1 MATVIGVDV
10 GGTKVAVAP
19 LEDGVLG
26 EVQLRPTEKSSP
38 GALVDQLVEAIEE
51 QGPADAVGLGIPSVI
66 DAARGMA
73 MSSVNIPLQHVP
85 LRDILGRRLNI
96 PVHVDN
102 DASVAA
108 LAEAHSE
115 DGALLAQSVVM
126 FTVGTGVGGGIVF
139 GGRIYRGATSSA
151 AEFGHTLV
159 FANPK
164 GGAPRPEGFPQPGSL
179 ERGAA
184 GGSLD
189 RLAAD
194 AGLGDGR
201 GAVEAAQR
209 GDGDAIECLRIIGE
223 RLGLAIAN
231 ALNTFDPELIVIG
244 GGVSTA
250 GEFLLR
256 PARQV
261 AQEFTMRGLGSK
273 TEIRIAR
280 YGVHAGVRGAA
291 LLALTEEAAS
301 VGRPE
306 AGRPSQDAGQDAPR
320 RNL

>member
-1 MATVIGVDV
+1 MGKVIGVDV
-10 GGTKVAVAP
+10 GGTKVAVAA
-19 LEDGVLG
+19 LEDGDLG
-26 EVQLRPTEKSSP
+26 EVRVRPTEKASP
-38 GALVDQLVEAIEE
+38 DALVDQLVEAIEE
-51 QGPADAVGLGIPSVI
+51 CGDADAVGLGIPSVI
-66 DAARGMA
+66 DARRGMA

-85 LRDILGRRLNI
+85 LRDILGKRLDI

-115 DGALLAQSVVM
+115 TGELLAQSVVM
-126 FTVGTGVGGGIVF
+126 FTVGTGVGGGLVL

-151 AEFGHTLV
+151 AEFGHWIL
-159 FANPK
+159 FADPS
-164 GGAPRPEGFPQPGSL
+164 GGAPRPEGFPQPGSI
-179 ERGAA
+179 EREASGGA
-184 GGSLD
+184 LD
-189 RLAAD
+189 HLAAER
-194 AGLGDGR
+194 GLGDGR
-201 GAVEAAQR
+201 GAVEAAHR
-209 GDGDAIECLRIIGE
+209 GDSDAIECLRIVGE

-231 ALNTFDPELIVIG
+231 ALNTFDPELVVIG

-261 AQEFTMRGLGSK
+261 AQEFTMRGLGTK

-291 LLALTEEAAS
+291 MLALTEEAA
-301 VGRPE
+301 
-306 AGRPSQDAGQDAPR
+306 AG
-320 RNL
+320 

>member
-1 MATVIGVDV
+1 MARVIGVDV
-10 GGTKVAVAP
+10 GGTKVAVAS

-26 EVQLRPTEKSSP
+26 EVQTRPTEKASP
-38 GALVDQLVEAIEE
+38 DALVDQLVEAIEDA
-51 QGPADAVGLGIPSVI
+51 GDADAVGLGVPSVI
-66 DAARGMA
+66 DASRGMA

-96 PVHVDN
+96 PVYVDN

-115 DGALLAQSVVM
+115 DGQLLAQSVVM
-126 FTVGTGVGGGIVF
+126 FTVGTGVGGGLVF

-151 AEFGHTLV
+151 AEFGHTIV
-159 FANPK
+159 FAP
-164 GGAPRPEGFPQPGSL
+164 GGPTDGAPKPEGFPQPGSL
-179 ERGAA
+179 ERHAA

-189 RLAAD
+189 RLAA
-194 AGLGDGR
+194 AHGLVDGR
-201 GAVEAAQR
+201 GAVVAAER
-209 GDGDAIECLRIIGE
+209 GDGNAIECVRIIGE
-223 RLGLAIAN
+223 RLGLAIAG
-231 ALNTFDPELIVIG
+231 ALNTFDPELVVIG
-244 GGVSTA
+244 GGVSAA

-280 YGVHAGVRGAA
+280 YGAAAGVRGAA
-291 LLALTEEAAS
+291 LLALTEEEAA
-301 VGRPE
+301 
-306 AGRPSQDAGQDAPR
+306 AA
-320 RNL
+320 

>member
-1 MATVIGVDV
+1 MARVIGVDV
-10 GGTKVAVAP
+10 GGTKVATAS
-19 LEDGVLG
+19 LQDGVLC
-26 EVQLRPTEKSSP
+26 VVRTATTEKKSP
-38 GALVDQLVEAIEE
+38 DALVDQLLEAIEE
-51 QGPADAVGLGIPSVI
+51 YGDADAVGLGIPSVI
-66 DAARGMA
+66 DAQRGMA

-85 LRDILGRRLNI
+85 LRDILGRRLDI

-115 DGALLAQSVVM
+115 QGELLAQSVVM
-126 FTVGTGVGGGIVF
+126 FTVGTGIGGGIVL

-151 AEFGHTLV
+151 AEFGHWIL
-159 FANPK
+159 FADPTD
-164 GGAPRPEGFPQPGSL
+164 GAPRPEGFPQPGSI
-179 ERGAA
+179 EREASGGA
-184 GGSLD
+184 LD
-189 RLAAD
+189 DLAA
-194 AGLGDGR
+194 ARGLGDGR
-201 GAVEAAQR
+201 GAVEAAER
-209 GDGDAIECLRIIGE
+209 GDSDAIECLRIVGE

-231 ALNTFDPELIVIG
+231 ALNAFDPELVVIG

-261 AQEFTMRGLGSK
+261 AQEFTMKGLGTK

-291 LLALTEEAAS
+291 MLALTEEAA
-301 VGRPE
+301 
-306 AGRPSQDAGQDAPR
+306 AG
-320 RNL
+320 

>member
-1 MATVIGVDV
+1 MARVIGVDV
-10 GGTKVAVAP
+10 GGTKVATAS
-19 LEDGVLG
+19 LQDGVLG
-26 EVQLRPTEKSSP
+26 EVRTRPTEKKSP
-38 GALVDQLVEAIEE
+38 DALVDQLLEAIEE
-51 QGPADAVGLGIPSVI
+51 YGDADAVGLGIPSVI
-66 DAARGMA
+66 DAQRGMA

-85 LRDILGRRLNI
+85 LRDILGRRLDI

-115 DGALLAQSVVM
+115 QGELLAQSVVM
-126 FTVGTGVGGGIVF
+126 FTVGTGIGGGIVL

-151 AEFGHTLV
+151 AEFGHWIL
-159 FANPK
+159 FADPTD
-164 GGAPRPEGFPQPGSL
+164 GAPRPEGFPQPGSI
-179 ERGAA
+179 EREASGGA
-184 GGSLD
+184 LD
-189 RLAAD
+189 HLAA
-194 AGLGDGR
+194 ARGLGDGR
-201 GAVEAAQR
+201 GAVEAAER
-209 GDGDAIECLRIIGE
+209 GDSDAIECLRIVGE

-231 ALNTFDPELIVIG
+231 ALNAFDPELVVIG

-261 AQEFTMRGLGSK
+261 AQEFTMKGLGTK

-291 LLALTEEAAS
+291 LLALTEEAA
-301 VGRPE
+301 
-306 AGRPSQDAGQDAPR
+306 AG
-320 RNL
+320 

>member
-1 MATVIGVDV
+1 MARVIGVDV
-10 GGTKVAVAP
+10 GGTKVATAS
-19 LEDGVLG
+19 LQDGVLG
-26 EVQLRPTEKSSP
+26 EVRTRPTEKKSP
-38 GALVDQLVEAIEE
+38 DALVDQLLEAIGEYDD
-51 QGPADAVGLGIPSVI
+51 ADAVGLGIPSVI
-66 DAARGMA
+66 DAQRGMA

-85 LRDILGRRLNI
+85 LRDILGRRLDI

-115 DGALLAQSVVM
+115 QGELLAQSVVM
-126 FTVGTGVGGGIVF
+126 FTVGTGIGGGIVL

-151 AEFGHTLV
+151 AEFGHWIL
-159 FANPK
+159 FADPTD
-164 GGAPRPEGFPQPGSL
+164 GAPRPEGFPQPGSI
-179 ERGAA
+179 EREASGGA
-184 GGSLD
+184 LD
-189 RLAAD
+189 DLAA
-194 AGLGDGR
+194 ARGLGDGR
-201 GAVEAAQR
+201 GAVEAAER
-209 GDGDAIECLRIIGE
+209 GDSDAIECLRIVGE

-231 ALNTFDPELIVIG
+231 ALNAFDPELVVIG

-261 AQEFTMRGLGSK
+261 AQEFTMKGLGTK

-291 LLALTEEAAS
+291 LLALTEEAA
-301 VGRPE
+301 
-306 AGRPSQDAGQDAPR
+306 AG
-320 RNL
+320 

>member
-1 MATVIGVDV
+1 MARVIGVDV
-10 GGTKVAVAP
+10 GGTKVATAS
-19 LEDGVLG
+19 LQDGVLG
-26 EVQLRPTEKSSP
+26 EVRTRPTEKKSP
-38 GALVDQLVEAIEE
+38 DALVDQLLEAIEE
-51 QGPADAVGLGIPSVI
+51 YGDADAVGLGIPSVI
-66 DAARGMA
+66 DAQRGMA

-85 LRDILGRRLNI
+85 LRDILGRRLDI

-115 DGALLAQSVVM
+115 QGELLAQSVVM
-126 FTVGTGVGGGIVF
+126 FTVGTGIGGGIVL

-151 AEFGHTLV
+151 AEFGHWIL
-159 FANPK
+159 FADPTD
-164 GGAPRPEGFPQPGSL
+164 GAPRPEGFPQPGSI
-179 ERGAA
+179 EREASGGA
-184 GGSLD
+184 LD
-189 RLAAD
+189 DLAA
-194 AGLGDGR
+194 ARGLGDGR
-201 GAVEAAQR
+201 GAVEAAER
-209 GDGDAIECLRIIGE
+209 GDSDAIECLRIVAE

-231 ALNTFDPELIVIG
+231 ALNAFDPELVVIG

-261 AQEFTMRGLGSK
+261 AQEFTMRGLGTK

-291 LLALTEEAAS
+291 MLALTEEAA
-301 VGRPE
+301 
-306 AGRPSQDAGQDAPR
+306 AG
-320 RNL
+320 

>member
-1 MATVIGVDV
+1 MARVIGVDV
-10 GGTKVAVAP
+10 GGTKVATAS
-19 LEDGVLG
+19 LQDGVLG
-26 EVQLRPTEKSSP
+26 EVRTRPTEKKSP
-38 GALVDQLVEAIEE
+38 DALVDQLLEAIEE
-51 QGPADAVGLGIPSVI
+51 YGDADAVGLGIPSVI
-66 DAARGMA
+66 DAQRGMA

-85 LRDILGRRLNI
+85 LRDILGRRLDI

-115 DGALLAQSVVM
+115 QGELLAQSVVM
-126 FTVGTGVGGGIVF
+126 FTVGTGIGGGIVL

-151 AEFGHTLV
+151 AEFGHWIL
-159 FANPK
+159 FADPTD
-164 GGAPRPEGFPQPGSL
+164 GAPRPEGFPQPGSI
-179 ERGAA
+179 EREASGGA
-184 GGSLD
+184 LD
-189 RLAAD
+189 DLAA
-194 AGLGDGR
+194 ARGLGDGR
-201 GAVEAAQR
+201 GAVEAAER
-209 GDGDAIECLRIIGE
+209 GDGDAIECLRIVGE

-231 ALNTFDPELIVIG
+231 ALNAFDPELVVIG

-261 AQEFTMRGLGSK
+261 AQEFTMRGLGTK

-291 LLALTEEAAS
+291 MLALTEEAA
-301 VGRPE
+301 
-306 AGRPSQDAGQDAPR
+306 AG
-320 RNL
+320 

>member
-1 MATVIGVDV
+1 MARVIGVDV
-10 GGTKVAVAP
+10 GGTKVATAS
-19 LEDGVLG
+19 LQDGVLG
-26 EVQLRPTEKSSP
+26 EVRTRPTEKKSP
-38 GALVDQLVEAIEE
+38 DALVDQLLEAIEE
-51 QGPADAVGLGIPSVI
+51 YGDADAVGLGIPSVI
-66 DAARGMA
+66 DAQRGMA

-85 LRDILGRRLNI
+85 LRDILGRRLDI

-115 DGALLAQSVVM
+115 QGELLAQSVVM
-126 FTVGTGVGGGIVF
+126 FTVGTGIGGGIVL

-151 AEFGHTLV
+151 AEFGHWIL
-159 FANPK
+159 FADPTD
-164 GGAPRPEGFPQPGSL
+164 GAPRPEGFPQPGSI
-179 ERGAA
+179 EREASGGA
-184 GGSLD
+184 LD
-189 RLAAD
+189 DLAA
-194 AGLGDGR
+194 ARGLGDGR
-201 GAVEAAQR
+201 GAVEAAER
-209 GDGDAIECLRIIGE
+209 GDSDAIECLRIVGE

-231 ALNTFDPELIVIG
+231 ALNAFDPELVVIG

-261 AQEFTMRGLGSK
+261 AQEFTMRGLGTK

-291 LLALTEEAAS
+291 VLALTEEAAA
-301 VGRPE
+301 E
-306 AGRPSQDAGQDAPR
+306 
-320 RNL
+320 

>member
-1 MATVIGVDV
+1 MARVIGVDV
-10 GGTKVAVAP
+10 GGTKVATAS
-19 LEDGVLG
+19 LQDGVLG
-26 EVQLRPTEKSSP
+26 EVRTRPTEKTSP
-38 GALVDQLVEAIEE
+38 DTLVDQLVEAIEE
-51 QGPADAVGLGIPSVI
+51 YGDADAVGLGIPSVI
-66 DAARGMA
+66 DAQRGMA

-85 LRDILGRRLNI
+85 LRDILGRRLDI

-115 DGALLAQSVVM
+115 QGELLAQSVVM
-126 FTVGTGVGGGIVF
+126 FTVGTGIGGGIVL

-151 AEFGHTLV
+151 AEFGHWIL
-159 FANPK
+159 FADATD
-164 GGAPRPEGFPQPGSL
+164 GAPRPEGFPQPGSI
-179 ERGAA
+179 EREASGGA
-184 GGSLD
+184 LD
-189 RLAAD
+189 DLAA
-194 AGLGDGR
+194 ARGLGDGR
-201 GAVEAAQR
+201 GAVEAAER
-209 GDGDAIECLRIIGE
+209 GDSDAIECLRIVGE

-231 ALNTFDPELIVIG
+231 ALNAFDPELVVIG

-261 AQEFTMRGLGSK
+261 AQEFTMRGLGTK

-291 LLALTEEAAS
+291 MLALTEEAA
-301 VGRPE
+301 
-306 AGRPSQDAGQDAPR
+306 AG
-320 RNL
+320 

>member
-1 MATVIGVDV
+1 MARVIGVDV
-10 GGTKVAVAP
+10 GGTKVAVAS
-19 LEDGVLG
+19 LEDGALG
-26 EVQLRPTEKSSP
+26 EVHLRPTEKASP
-38 GALVDQLVEAIEE
+38 DALVDQLVEAIEE

-115 DGALLAQSVVM
+115 DGQLLAESVVM
-126 FTVGTGVGGGIVF
+126 FTVGTGVGGGLVF

-151 AEFGHTLV
+151 AEFGHTIV
-159 FANPK
+159 FAETDPTHP
-164 GGAPRPEGFPQPGSL
+164 GAPKPEGFPQPGSL
-179 ERGAA
+179 ERYAA

-189 RLAAD
+189 RLAAER
-194 AGLGDGR
+194 GLGDGR
-201 GAVEAAQR
+201 GAVEAAER
-209 GDGDAIECLRIIGE
+209 GDTDAIECLRIIGE
-223 RLGLAIAN
+223 RLGLAIAS
-231 ALNTFDPELIVIG
+231 ALNSFDPELIVIG

-261 AQEFTMRGLGSK
+261 AHEFTMRGLGSK

-280 YGVHAGVRGAA
+280 YGVNAGVRGAA
-291 LLALTEEAAS
+291 LLALTEEAAAS
-301 VGRPE
+301 VGRP
-306 AGRPSQDAGQDAPR
+306 DAPR
-320 RNL
+320 GNL

>member
-1 MATVIGVDV
+1 MARVIGVDV
-10 GGTKVAVAP
+10 GGTKVAVAS
-19 LEDGVLG
+19 LEDGALG
-26 EVQLRPTEKSSP
+26 EVKMRPTEKASP
-38 GALVDQLVEAIEE
+38 DALVDQLVEAIED

-85 LRDILGRRLNI
+85 LRDILGRRLDI

-115 DGALLAQSVVM
+115 QGELLAQSVVM
-126 FTVGTGVGGGIVF
+126 FTVGTGVGGGLVF

-151 AEFGHTLV
+151 AELGHTIV
-159 FANPK
+159 FADPS
-164 GGAPRPEGFPQPGSL
+164 GGAPKPEGFPQPGSL
-179 ERGAA
+179 ERHAA

-189 RLAAD
+189 KLAAER
-194 AGLGDGR
+194 GLGDGR

-280 YGVHAGVRGAA
+280 YGVNAGVRGAA
-291 LLALTEEAAS
+291 LLALTEEAAA
-301 VGRPE
+301 R
-306 AGRPSQDAGQDAPR
+306 
-320 RNL
+320 

>member
-1 MATVIGVDV
+1 MARVIGVDV
-10 GGTKVAVAP
+10 GGTKVATAS
-19 LEDGVLG
+19 LQDGVLG
-26 EVQLRPTEKSSP
+26 EVRTRPTEKKSP
-38 GALVDQLVEAIEE
+38 DTLVDQLVEAIEE
-51 QGPADAVGLGIPSVI
+51 YGDADAVGLGIPSVI
-66 DAARGMA
+66 DAQRGMA

-85 LRDILGRRLNI
+85 LRDILGRRLDI

-115 DGALLAQSVVM
+115 QGELLAQSVVM
-126 FTVGTGVGGGIVF
+126 FTVGTGIGGGIVL

-151 AEFGHTLV
+151 AEFGHWIL
-159 FANPK
+159 FADATD
-164 GGAPRPEGFPQPGSL
+164 GAPRPEGFPQPGSI
-179 ERGAA
+179 EREASGGALDDLAA
-184 GGSLD
+184 G
-189 RLAAD
+189 R
-194 AGLGDGR
+194 GLGDGR
-201 GAVEAAQR
+201 GAVEAAER
-209 GDGDAIECLRIIGE
+209 GDSDAIECLRIVGE

-231 ALNTFDPELIVIG
+231 ALNAFDPELVVIG

-261 AQEFTMRGLGSK
+261 AQEFTMRGLGTK

-291 LLALTEEAAS
+291 MLALTEEAA
-301 VGRPE
+301 
-306 AGRPSQDAGQDAPR
+306 AG
-320 RNL
+320 

>member
-1 MATVIGVDV
+1 MARVIGVDV
-10 GGTKVAVAP
+10 GGTKVATAS
-19 LEDGVLG
+19 LQDGVLG
-26 EVQLRPTEKSSP
+26 DVRTRPTEKESP
-38 GALVDQLVEAIEE
+38 DALVDQLVEAIEE
-51 QGPADAVGLGIPSVI
+51 YGDADAVGLGIPSVI
-66 DAARGMA
+66 DAQRGMA

-85 LRDILGRRLNI
+85 LRDILGRRLDI

-115 DGALLAQSVVM
+115 QGELLAQSVVM
-126 FTVGTGVGGGIVF
+126 FTVGTGIGGGIVL

-151 AEFGHTLV
+151 AEFGHWIL
-159 FANPK
+159 FADPTD
-164 GGAPRPEGFPQPGSL
+164 GAPRPEGFPQPGSI
-179 ERGAA
+179 EREASGGA
-184 GGSLD
+184 LD
-189 RLAAD
+189 DLAA
-194 AGLGDGR
+194 ARGLGDGR
-201 GAVEAAQR
+201 GAVEAAER
-209 GDGDAIECLRIIGE
+209 GDSDAIECLRIVGE

-231 ALNTFDPELIVIG
+231 ALNAFDPELVVIG

-261 AQEFTMRGLGSK
+261 AQEFTMRGLGTK

-291 LLALTEEAAS
+291 MLALTEEAA
-301 VGRPE
+301 
-306 AGRPSQDAGQDAPR
+306 AG
-320 RNL
+320 

>member
-1 MATVIGVDV
+1 MARVIGVDV
-10 GGTKVAVAP
+10 GGTKVATAS
-19 LEDGVLG
+19 LQDGVLG
-26 EVQLRPTEKSSP
+26 EVRTRPTEKKSP
-38 GALVDQLVEAIEE
+38 DALVDQLLEAIEE
-51 QGPADAVGLGIPSVI
+51 YGDADAVGLGIPSVI
-66 DAARGMA
+66 DAQRGMA

-85 LRDILGRRLNI
+85 LRDILGRRLDI

-115 DGALLAQSVVM
+115 TGELLAQSVVM
-126 FTVGTGVGGGIVF
+126 FTVGTGVGGGLVL

-151 AEFGHTLV
+151 AEFGHWIL
-159 FANPK
+159 FADPTD
-164 GGAPRPEGFPQPGSL
+164 GAPRPEGFPQPGSI
-179 ERGAA
+179 EREASGGA
-184 GGSLD
+184 LD
-189 RLAAD
+189 DLAA
-194 AGLGDGR
+194 ARGLGDGR
-201 GAVEAAQR
+201 GAVEAAER
-209 GDGDAIECLRIIGE
+209 GDSDAIECLRIVGE

-231 ALNTFDPELIVIG
+231 ALNAFDPELVVIG

-261 AQEFTMRGLGSK
+261 AQEFTMRGLGTK

-291 LLALTEEAAS
+291 MLALTEEAA
-301 VGRPE
+301 
-306 AGRPSQDAGQDAPR
+306 AG
-320 RNL
+320 

>member
-1 MATVIGVDV
+1 MARVIGVDV
-10 GGTKVAVAP
+10 GGTKVATAS

-26 EVQLRPTEKSSP
+26 EIRTRPTEKESP
-38 GALVDQLVEAIEE
+38 DALVDQLVEAIEE
-51 QGPADAVGLGIPSVI
+51 YGDADAVGLGIPSVI
-66 DAARGMA
+66 DAQRGMA

-85 LRDILGRRLNI
+85 LRDILGRRLDI

-108 LAEAHSE
+108 LAEAHDE
-115 DGALLAQSVVM
+115 NGELLAQSVVM
-126 FTVGTGVGGGIVF
+126 FTVGTGIGGGLVL

-151 AEFGHTLV
+151 AEFGHWIL
-159 FANPK
+159 FADPTD
-164 GGAPRPEGFPQPGSL
+164 GAPKPEGFPQPGSI
-179 ERGAA
+179 EREASGGA
-184 GGSLD
+184 LD
-189 RLAAD
+189 HLAA
-194 AGLGDGR
+194 ARGLGDGR
-201 GAVEAAQR
+201 GAVEAAH
-209 GDGDAIECLRIIGE
+209 DGNSDAIECLRIVGE

-231 ALNTFDPELIVIG
+231 ALNAFDPELVVIG

-261 AQEFTMRGLGSK
+261 AQEFTMRGLGTK

-291 LLALTEEAAS
+291 MLALTEEAA
-301 VGRPE
+301 
-306 AGRPSQDAGQDAPR
+306 AG
-320 RNL
+320 

>member
-1 MATVIGVDV
+1 MARVIGVDV
-10 GGTKVAVAP
+10 GGTKVATAS
-19 LEDGVLG
+19 LQDGVLG
-26 EVQLRPTEKSSP
+26 EVRTRPTEKTSP
-38 GALVDQLVEAIEE
+38 DTLVDQLVEAIEE
-51 QGPADAVGLGIPSVI
+51 YGDADAVGLGIPSVI
-66 DAARGMA
+66 DAQRGMA

-85 LRDILGRRLNI
+85 LRDILGRRLDI

-115 DGALLAQSVVM
+115 QGGLLAQSVVM
-126 FTVGTGVGGGIVF
+126 FTVGTGIGGGIVL

-151 AEFGHTLV
+151 AEFGHWIL
-159 FANPK
+159 FADATD
-164 GGAPRPEGFPQPGSL
+164 GAPRPEGFPQPGSI
-179 ERGAA
+179 EREASGGA
-184 GGSLD
+184 LD
-189 RLAAD
+189 DLAA
-194 AGLGDGR
+194 ARGLGDGR
-201 GAVEAAQR
+201 GAVEAAER
-209 GDGDAIECLRIIGE
+209 GDSDAIECLRIVGE

-231 ALNTFDPELIVIG
+231 ALNAFDPELVVIG

-261 AQEFTMRGLGSK
+261 AQEFTMRGLGTK

-291 LLALTEEAAS
+291 LLALTEEAA
-301 VGRPE
+301 
-306 AGRPSQDAGQDAPR
+306 AG
-320 RNL
+320 

>member
-1 MATVIGVDV
+1 MARVIGVDV
-10 GGTKVAVAP
+10 GGTKVATAS
-19 LEDGVLG
+19 LQDGVLG
-26 EVQLRPTEKSSP
+26 EVRTRPTEKESP
-38 GALVDQLVEAIEE
+38 DALVDQLVEAIEE
-51 QGPADAVGLGIPSVI
+51 YGDADAVGLGIPSVI
-66 DAARGMA
+66 DAHRGMA

-85 LRDILGRRLNI
+85 LRDILGRRLDI

-115 DGALLAQSVVM
+115 QGELLAQSVVM
-126 FTVGTGVGGGIVF
+126 FTVGTGIGGGIVL

-151 AEFGHTLV
+151 AEFGHWIL
-159 FANPK
+159 FADATD
-164 GGAPRPEGFPQPGSL
+164 GAPKPEGFPQPGSI
-179 ERGAA
+179 EREASGGA
-184 GGSLD
+184 LD
-189 RLAAD
+189 HLAA
-194 AGLGDGR
+194 ARGLGDGR
-201 GAVEAAQR
+201 GAVEAAER
-209 GDGDAIECLRIIGE
+209 GNGDAIECLRIVGE

-231 ALNTFDPELIVIG
+231 ALNTFDPELVVIG

-250 GEFLLR
+250 GAFLLR

-261 AQEFTMRGLGSK
+261 AQEFTMRGLGTK

-291 LLALTEEAAS
+291 LLALTEEAAV

-306 AGRPSQDAGQDAPR
+306 ADQRSQDAGQDAPR

>member
-1 MATVIGVDV
+1 MARVIGVDV
-10 GGTKVAVAP
+10 GGTKVATAS
-19 LEDGVLG
+19 LQDGVLG
-26 EVQLRPTEKSSP
+26 EVRTRPTEKTSP
-38 GALVDQLVEAIEE
+38 DTLVDQLVEAIEE
-51 QGPADAVGLGIPSVI
+51 YGDADAVGLGIPSVI
-66 DAARGMA
+66 DAQRGMA

-85 LRDILGRRLNI
+85 LRDILGRRLDI

-115 DGALLAQSVVM
+115 QGELLAQSVVM
-126 FTVGTGVGGGIVF
+126 FTVGTGIGGGIVL

-151 AEFGHTLV
+151 AEFGHWIL
-159 FANPK
+159 FADPTD
-164 GGAPRPEGFPQPGSL
+164 GAPRPEGFPQPGSI
-179 ERGAA
+179 EREASGGA
-184 GGSLD
+184 LD
-189 RLAAD
+189 DLAA
-194 AGLGDGR
+194 ARGLGDGR
-201 GAVEAAQR
+201 GAVEAAER
-209 GDGDAIECLRIIGE
+209 GDSDAIECLRIVGE

-231 ALNTFDPELIVIG
+231 ALNAFDPELVVIG

-261 AQEFTMRGLGSK
+261 AQEFTMRGLGTK

-291 LLALTEEAAS
+291 MLALTEEAA
-301 VGRPE
+301 
-306 AGRPSQDAGQDAPR
+306 AG
-320 RNL
+320 

>member
-1 MATVIGVDV
+1 MARVIGVDV
-10 GGTKVAVAP
+10 GGTKVATAS
-19 LEDGVLG
+19 LEDGTLG
-26 EVQLRPTEKSSP
+26 EIRTRPTEKESP
-38 GALVDQLVEAIEE
+38 DALVDQLVEAIEE
-51 QGPADAVGLGIPSVI
+51 YGDADAVGLGIPSVI

-115 DGALLAQSVVM
+115 DGRLLAQSVVM
-126 FTVGTGVGGGIVF
+126 FTVGTGVGGGLVLN
-139 GGRIYRGATSSA
+139 GRIYRGATSSA
-151 AEFGHTLV
+151 AEFGHWIL
-159 FANPK
+159 FADPT
-164 GGAPRPEGFPQPGSL
+164 GGAPKPEGFPQPGSI
-179 ERGAA
+179 EREAA
-184 GGSLD
+184 GGALD
-189 RLAAD
+189 RLAAER
-194 AGLGDGR
+194 GLGDGR
-201 GAVEAAQR
+201 GAVEAAER

-231 ALNTFDPELIVIG
+231 AINAFDPELVVIG

-291 LLALTEEAAS
+291 LLALTEEAA
-301 VGRPE
+301 
-306 AGRPSQDAGQDAPR
+306 AG
-320 RNL
+320 